1 MIKALRVANADYERR
16 IAFFFLDWNDYAGSP
31 IAKKLKV
38 WRQSTLVM
46 LTGNGEAGRLLAQTG
61 EGEIGALLDMAP
73 GRDEGAPPCTG

>member
-1 MIKALRVANADYERR
+1 MIKALRVENADYERR

-46 LTGNGEAGRLLAQTG
+46 LTGNGEAGRLLGQTG

-73 GRDEGAPPCTG
+73 RRDEGAPPCTG